1 MCVYIYVHTHIIT
14 IIYIYTY
21 VYIYIYTRMAIK
33 WVSAPKSPSGAMTF
47 QALQHGRKTDAV
59 KAINLKAQRCCL
71 RFFPL
76 RIAILGYYL

>member
-1 MCVYIYVHTHIIT
+1 M
-14 IIYIYTY
+14 YTY
-21 VYIYIYTRMAIK
+21 VYIYTRMAIK

-59 KAINLKAQRCCL
+59 EAINLKAQRCCL

>member
-1 MCVYIYVHTHIIT
+1 MYI
-14 IIYIYTY
+14 
-21 VYIYIYTRMAIK
+21 YIYIYTRMAIK